1 MDGFFLE
8 TKTLVNQLGEIVLVL
23 PEDLISII
31 VLNAMRKLYKGFV

>member
-8 TKTLVNQLGEIVLVL
+8 TKTLVTQLGEIVLVL

-31 VLNAMRKLYKGFV
+31 VLNDMPKLYNGFV